1 MCAAL
6 RFRRTP
12 MENSK
17 SLRADKIA
25 LKGAAEHA
33 QCVVRRLV
41 DDAPMIVWEAN
52 IDGRC
57 TYLNPESMAGLTSA
71 GEVDLSDWFRFI
83 HPDDFPKAAQVVR
96 QAKKNRAEYWLE
108 YRVVR
113 SDGSVRWIMSTAA
126 PRLAPDGQL
135 QGYVGT
141 LVDVSESHAASA
153 RLARSEAEHR
163 LLTQHARDLI
173 SHSDADNRYVYVS
186 SSHKDILGYDPQELI
201 GTDLYSYIHPDD
213 LKPPAAVQGRRR
225 ATLQNIRFRHKDGH
239 WVWLGASTRAIRD
252 QETGARLGIVSVAR
266 EITAQLEAERELLR
280 REERFRSLTS
290 MSSDWYWETDEQI
303 RFTFISEGLRTRLA
317 LDPEQLL
324 GTTFESSVENPQDPS
339 FLALLDCVAA
349 RLPFSDLMYAVK
361 SDNHPGIV
369 RFLRV
374 SGEPVFD
381 DGAFCGYRGVTHDV
395 TREVR
400 ATRALERLATR
411 DALTELPNRAQ
422 LDSQLEQRLGERRGG
437 LPQAVFFIDLDGF
450 KEVNDSL
457 GHAAGDTLLKEI
469 ALRLT
474 QTVRA
479 DDMVARQ
486 GGDEFVVVAEC
497 RHGSKSA
504 AEIATALC
512 AAIGAPLLVEGYEVR
527 TGSSIGISL
536 FPQDGETSGM
546 LLQNADNAL
555 YRAKASGGNTY
566 RFYTPEMGTASKTRL
581 KLHAALRHA
590 LERNEFTLHYQPR
603 VNLKTF
609 EMTGMEALLR
619 WTHPELG
626 SISPADFIPLAEE
639 TGLIDAIGDWVLQ
652 SATKQAQ
659 QWLLRYGRPLRISVN
674 LSARQLRNRKLV
686 DSVSDALRAS
696 GLPATLLEL
705 ELTETGLMED
715 PVLAAN
721 VLKQLKEAGIHLAV
735 DDFGTGYSS
744 LSYLCRFPLDIVK
757 LDRSFL
763 LEQRPGQIS
772 PRKLAKAIIDLAH
785 SLNLLVVAEGV
796 ETRQHMGFLRKTT
809 CDEVQGFCFSRPIPA
824 AEFEALL
831 RDGVDK
837 LPLQYPARQTRPRAK
852 RPKRAKRA
860 VAPSIAQHL

>member
-1 MCAAL
+1 
-6 RFRRTP
+6 
-12 MENSK
+12 MENPTR
-17 SLRADKIA
+17 LRTDEATPKD
-25 LKGAAEHA
+25 AAERA
-33 QCVVRRLV
+33 RQIVRRLI
-41 DDAPMIVWEAN
+41 DDAPMIVWEADL
-52 IDGRC
+52 DGRC
-57 TYLNPESMAGLTSA
+57 TYLNPEALIGLASA
-71 GEVDLSDWFRFI
+71 AEVNLSDWFHFI
-83 HPDDFPKAAQVVR
+83 HPEDFPKVAQVVR
-96 QAKKNRAEYWLE
+96 QAKEKRIEYRLE
-108 YRVVR
+108 YRMMR

-126 PRLAPDGQL
+126 PRFAPDGQL

-141 LVDVSESHAASA
+141 LVDVSESHAARE

-163 LLTQHARDLI
+163 LLTHHARDLI
-173 SHSDADNRYVYVS
+173 SHSDANNLYVYAS
-186 SSHKDILGYDPQELI
+186 ASHKDILGYDPQELI
-201 GTDLYSYIHPDD
+201 GTDLYSYIHPED
-213 LKPPAAVQGRRR
+213 LDPTPGHR
-225 ATLQNIRFRHKDGH
+225 ATLENIRFRHKNGT
-239 WVWLGASTRAIRD
+239 WIWLGASTRAIRD
-252 QETGARLGIVSVAR
+252 PKTGARLGLVSVAR
-266 EITAQLEAERELLR
+266 DITAQLEAQRELLR

-303 RFTFISEGLRTRLA
+303 RFTFISEGIRMRLA

-324 GTTFESSVENPQDPS
+324 GTTFAATVENPQDPA
-339 FLALLDCVAA
+339 FLTLLDCQAA
-349 RLPFSDLMYAVK
+349 RRPFNELTYAAK
-361 SDNHPGIV
+361 SDSHPGVV
-369 RFLRV
+369 RFLRM
-374 SGEPVFD
+374 SGEPVFE
-381 DGAFCGYRGVTHDV
+381 DGSFRGYRGVTRDV

-400 ATRALERLATR
+400 ATRSLERLATR
-411 DALTELPNRAQ
+411 DALTELPNRAL
-422 LDSQLEQRLGERRGG
+422 LDCRLEQRLAQRRGG
-437 LPQAVFFIDLDGF
+437 SPQAVFFIYLDGF

-469 ALRLT
+469 ATRLT
-474 QTVRA
+474 RSMRA

-497 RHGSKSA
+497 RHGNESA
-504 AEIATALC
+504 AAIATALC
-512 AAIGAPLLVEGYEVR
+512 AAIEAPMLIEGYEVR

-536 FPQDGETSGM
+536 FPRDGETSGV

-555 YRAKASGGNTY
+555 YRAKAAGGNTY
-566 RFYTPEMGTASKTRL
+566 RFYTAEMGAASKTRL
-581 KLHAALRHA
+581 KLHTALRHA

-626 SISPADFIPLAEE
+626 PISPADFIPLAEE
-639 TGLIDAIGDWVLQ
+639 TGLIDAIGDWVLR
-652 SATKQAQ
+652 SATQQAQ

-686 DSVSDALRAS
+686 DSVIDALQTS

-705 ELTETGLMED
+705 ELTESGLMED

-721 VLKQLKEAGIHLAV
+721 VLKQLKDAGIHLSV

-744 LSYLCRFPLDIVK
+744 LSYLCRFPLDTVK

-763 LEQRPGQIS
+763 LQQRPGQIS

-785 SLNLLVVAEGV
+785 SLNLSVVAEGV
-796 ETRQHMGFLRKTT
+796 ETRQHMGFLRKTP

-831 RDGVDK
+831 QSGIGK
-837 LPLQYPARQTRPRAK
+837 LPLHYPARQTRPRAG
-852 RPKRAKRA
+852 RAA
-860 VAPSIAQHL
+860 APGAAQHA

>member
-1 MCAAL
+1 
-6 RFRRTP
+6 
-12 MENSK
+12 MENPK
-17 SLRADKIA
+17 RLPTDKTT
-25 LKGAAEHA
+25 LKGVAEGA
-33 QCVVRRLV
+33 QQVVRRLV
-41 DDAPMIVWEAN
+41 DDAPMIVWEADV
-52 IDGRC
+52 DGRC
-57 TYLNPESMAGLTSA
+57 TYLNPESMAGLASA
-71 GEVDLSDWFRFI
+71 AEINLSDWFRFI
-83 HPDDFPKAAQVVR
+83 HPDDFPKTAQVVR
-96 QAKKNRAEYWLE
+96 QAKERRIEYRLE
-108 YRVVR
+108 YRVMR
-113 SDGSVRWIMSTAA
+113 SDGSVRWIMSMAA

-173 SHSDADNRYVYVS
+173 SHSDADNRYVYAS
-186 SSHKDILGYDPQELI
+186 SSHKDILGYDPQELT
-201 GTDLYSYIHPDD
+201 GTDLYSYSHPDD
-213 LKPPAAVQGRRR
+213 LKPPPAPAAGAARSGQARLS
-225 ATLQNIRFRHKDGH
+225 TIRFRHKNGH

-252 QETGARLGIVSVAR
+252 PETGARLGIVSVAR
-266 EITAQLEAERELLR
+266 DITAQLAAERELLR
-280 REERFRSLTS
+280 SEERFRSLTS
-290 MSSDWYWETDEQI
+290 MSSDWFWETDAQI
-303 RFTFISEGLRTRLA
+303 RFTFFSEGLRTRLGVE
-317 LDPEQLL
+317 PEQLL
-324 GTTFESSVENPQDPS
+324 GTTFASNVQNPQDPI

-349 RLPFSDLMYAVK
+349 RRPFHDMMYAVT
-361 SDNHPGIV
+361 SQMHPGVV

-381 DGAFCGYRGVTHDV
+381 DGHFCGYRGVTHDV

-422 LDSQLEQRLGERRGG
+422 LDSRLEQRLMQRRGG
-437 LPQAVFFIDLDGF
+437 SPQAVFFIDLDSF

-457 GHAAGDTLLKEI
+457 GHAAGDLLLKEI
-469 ALRLT
+469 AARLT
-474 QTVRA
+474 RCVST

-497 RHGSKSA
+497 LHGSQSA
-504 AEIATALC
+504 AEIATVLC
-512 AAIGAPLLVEGYEVR
+512 TAIEAPMLIEGYEVK

-536 FPQDGETSGM
+536 FPQDGETSGV

-555 YRAKASGGNTY
+555 YRAKAAGGNTY
-566 RFYTPEMGTASKTRL
+566 RFYTPEMGAASKTRL

-652 SATKQAQ
+652 SATQQAQ

-674 LSARQLRNRKLV
+674 LSARQLRNRKLA
-686 DSVSDALRAS
+686 DSVNHALRTS

-721 VLKQLKEAGIHLAV
+721 VLKQLKDAGIRLAV

-785 SLNLLVVAEGV
+785 SLNLSVVAEGV
-796 ETRQHMGFLRKTT
+796 ETRQHMSFLRKTP

-831 RDGVDK
+831 RDGIDK
-837 LPLQYPARQTRPRAK
+837 LPL
-852 RPKRAKRA
+852 
-860 VAPSIAQHL
+860 

>member
-1 MCAAL
+1 
-6 RFRRTP
+6 

-17 SLRADKIA
+17 SLRADKTA
-25 LKGAAEHA
+25 LKSATEHA
-33 QCVVRRLV
+33 RHVVRRLV
-41 DDAPMIVWEAN
+41 DDAPMIVWEADA
-52 IDGRC
+52 DGRC
-57 TYLNPESMAGLTSA
+57 TYLNPESMAGLASA

-83 HPDDFPKAAQVVR
+83 HSDDFPKAAQVVR
-96 QAKKNRAEYWLE
+96 QAKANRAEYRLE

-141 LVDVSESHAASA
+141 LVDVSENHAASA

-173 SHSDADNRYVYVS
+173 SHSDAENRYVYAS

-213 LKPPAAVQGRRR
+213 LKPPPATVQGRRR

-252 QETGARLGIVSVAR
+252 QETGTRLGIVSVAR

-290 MSSDWYWETDEQI
+290 MSSDWFWETDEQI

-339 FLALLDCVAA
+339 FLALLDCIAA
-349 RLPFSDLMYAVK
+349 RRPFSDLMYAVK
-361 SDNHPGIV
+361 SDSHPGVV
-369 RFLRV
+369 RFLRI

-381 DGAFCGYRGVTHDV
+381 DGAFCGYRGVTRDV

-422 LDSQLEQRLGERRGG
+422 LDSQLEQRLAQRRGG
-437 LPQAVFFIDLDGF
+437 PPQAVFFIDLDGF

-555 YRAKASGGNTY
+555 YRAKTAGGNTY
-566 RFYTPEMGTASKTRL
+566 RFYTPEMGAASKTRL

-639 TGLIDAIGDWVLQ
+639 AGLIDAIGDWVLQ
-652 SATKQAQ
+652 SATQQAQ
-659 QWLLRYGRPLRISVN
+659 QWLLRYGRPLRVSVN

-686 DSVSDALRAS
+686 DSVSDALRTS

-721 VLKQLKEAGIHLAV
+721 VLKQLKEAGIHVAV

-744 LSYLCRFPLDIVK
+744 LSYLCRFPLDTVK

-763 LEQRPGQIS
+763 LEQRPGPIS

-785 SLNLLVVAEGV
+785 SLNLTVVAEGV
-796 ETRQHMGFLRKTT
+796 ETRQHMGFLRKTP

-824 AEFEALL
+824 VEFEALL
-831 RDGVDK
+831 RDGIDR
-837 LPLQYPARQTRPRAK
+837 LPLQYPARQTRSRPGTRRAT
-852 RPKRAKRA
+852 
-860 VAPSIAQHL
+860 APGSVQGPT